1 MVMDVNIEIYLR
13 QLKEFFEKDEQAK
26 ADMFS
31 TLDVDMTKFFDLV
44 RLKAEENFEKDGEPM
59 LSGQQMADI
68 MAMMIEGITEP
79 ELKVVNM
86 DKIFKTII
94 EGYPPMCMN

>member
-1 MVMDVNIEIYLR
+1 MDVNIEIYLR

-68 MAMMIEGITEP
+68 MAMMIEGIAEP

>member
-1 MVMDVNIEIYLR
+1 MDVNIEIYLR